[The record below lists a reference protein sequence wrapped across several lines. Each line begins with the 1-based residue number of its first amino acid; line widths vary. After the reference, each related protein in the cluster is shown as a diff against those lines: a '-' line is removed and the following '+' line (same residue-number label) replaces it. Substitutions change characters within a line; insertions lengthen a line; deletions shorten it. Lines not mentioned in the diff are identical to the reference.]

1 MALEENRSF
10 DISPMPPRG
19 LWTVAAVAA
28 APAMVG
34 SLLLMLVLLAGLG
47 RWEGLLLLGWLGSG
61 ALVLKP
67 IG

>member
-1 MALEENRSF
+1 M
-10 DISPMPPRG
+10 
-19 LWTVAAVAA
+19 AAVAA